1 MQKQVI
7 RRASIKASSSSSS
20 SRRVGVG
27 VVVVV
32 LIVVGLV
39 VTAATV
45 WCKKHGIFCTLV
57 PTAA

>member
-1 MQKQVI
+1 
-7 RRASIKASSSSSS
+7 
-20 SRRVGVG
+20 
-27 VVVVV
+27 

-57 PTAA
+57 PTAAWLHTDGNKQLCRAKDYSSTAAGETAIRN